1 MSSTP
6 RINRVYALAD
16 ANSFYA
22 SAEKVFRPDLE
33 GKPIVVLS
41 NNDGCVIAQTKEA
54 KAVLDIRMARPW
66 FELEAEAKKHG
77 VIVFSSN
84 YELYAEMSN
93 RFMQTLRQFTPRQEV
108 YSIDESF
115 LEMTGIQRNLTEY
128 GQEIK
133 ATVKQWTRL
142 PICVGFGHSKTL
154 AKLANH
160 CAKKQPQWN
169 GVCDL
174 TALSEHELDAILEE
188 LPVSTVWGVGG
199 RLEVRLNKVGVMN
212 VRRLKRADP
221 KRIRDHFGVLM
232 ERTVKELN
240 GEPWLELDEML
251 QESKQVMS
259 SRSFGARV
267 TELQDLEQAISFHAA
282 NAAQRMRKQGLSA
295 NVVYAF
301 IQNSPFD
308 QAEYYG
314 GSLTVALPAPT
325 DCTLQINRAALWLLK
340 QMYKPDVYYQ
350 KAGVMLMDLVPN
362 EGRQSDL
369 FGYTKEDSKSSEL
382 MGTVD
387 RINKKYERG
396 AIRLASEG
404 VQKAWAMRR
413 SFKSPNYTGDWKELP
428 KAS

>member
-1 MSSTP
+1 MSSTQQ
-6 RINRVYALAD
+6 NKRVYALAD

-41 NNDGCVIAQTKEA
+41 NNDGCVIAQSKEA
-54 KAVLDIRMARPW
+54 KAVLDIHMARPW
-66 FELEAEAKKHG
+66 FELEEEAKKHG
-77 VIVFSSN
+77 VVVFSSN
-84 YELYAEMSN
+84 YELYADMSN
-93 RFMQTLRQFTPRQEV
+93 RFMQTLRQFAPRQEV

-115 LEMTGIQRNLTEY
+115 LEMTGIKRNLTEY

-133 ATVKQWTRL
+133 ATVKQWAKL

-160 CAKKQPQWN
+160 CAKKQPVWE

-174 TALSEHELDAILEE
+174 TALPEHELNTILEN
-188 LPVSTVWGVGG
+188 LPVSTVWGVGR
-199 RLEVRLNKVGVMN
+199 RLEARLNNVGVMD
-212 VRRLKRADP
+212 VLRLKRADP
-221 KRIRDHFGVLM
+221 KRIRDHFGVLL
-232 ERTVKELN
+232 ERTIKELN
-240 GEPWLELDEML
+240 GECWLELDEMVA
-251 QESKQVMS
+251 ESKQVMS

-267 TELQDLEQAISFHAA
+267 TELDDLSQAISFHAA
-282 NAAQRMRKQGLSA
+282 NAAQRIRKQGLSA
-295 NVVYAF
+295 NAVLVF

-314 GSLTVALPAPT
+314 NSLSVALPAPT

-340 QMYKPDVYYQ
+340 QVYKPDIYYQ

-369 FGYTKEDSKSSEL
+369 FGYTQDSRVSKL
-382 MGTVD
+382 MGTLD
-387 RINKKYERG
+387 RINKKYDRG
-396 AIRLASEG
+396 TIRLASEG
-404 VQKAWAMRR
+404 VHKSWVMRR
-413 SFKSPNYTGDWKELP
+413 SYKSPNYTGDWKELP
-428 KAS
+428 KVG

>member
-1 MSSTP
+1 MSSTRRNE
-6 RINRVYALAD
+6 RIFALAD

-54 KAVLDIRMARPW
+54 KAVLDIHMARPW
-66 FELEAEAKKHG
+66 FELENEARKHN
-77 VIVFSSN
+77 VVVFSSN

-93 RFMQTLRQFTPRQEV
+93 RFMATLRQFTPRQEV

-133 ATVKQWTRL
+133 AMVKQWTRL

-160 CAKKQPQWN
+160 CAKKQPEWN

-174 TALSEHELDAILEE
+174 TSLPETELNAMLEK
-188 LPVSTVWGVGG
+188 LPVSTIWGVGR
-199 RLEVRLNKVGVMN
+199 RLEVRLNKVGIMDVL
-212 VRRLKRADP
+212 RLKRADP

-240 GEPWLELDEML
+240 GEPWLELDDML
-251 QESKQVMS
+251 PEAKQVMS

-267 TELQDLEQAISFHAA
+267 THLADLTQAISFHAA
-282 NAAQRMRKQGLSA
+282 NAAQRMRKKGLSA
-295 NVVYAF
+295 NAVLVF

-314 GSLTVALPAPT
+314 NSEVVGLPAPT
-325 DCTLQINRAALWLLK
+325 DCTFHINKAALWLLK
-340 QMYKPDVYYQ
+340 RIYKTGIYYQ
-350 KAGVMLMDLVPN
+350 KAGVMLVDLVPN
-362 EGRQSDL
+362 GGRQTDL
-369 FGYTKEDSKSSEL
+369 FGYTEQDGKTSQL
-382 MGTVD
+382 MGTLD
-387 RINKKYERG
+387 RINKKYSSG

-404 VQKAWAMRR
+404 VQKAWVMRR
-413 SFKSPNYTGDWKELP
+413 SFKSPNYLGDWKELP
-428 KAS
+428 QAK

>member
-1 MSSTP
+1 MSSTK
-6 RINRVYALAD
+6 RNSRVFALAD

-66 FELEAEAKKHG
+66 FELEAEGRKHG
-77 VIVFSSN
+77 VVVFSSN

-93 RFMQTLRQFTPRQEV
+93 RFMATLRQFTPRQEV

-128 GQEIK
+128 GQEMRR
-133 ATVKQWTRL
+133 TVKQWAKL

-160 CAKKQPQWN
+160 CAKKQPEWD

-174 TALSEHELDAILEE
+174 TALPEAAVDELLEKLE
-188 LPVSTVWGVGG
+188 VSAVWGVGR
-199 RLEVRLNKVGVMN
+199 RLEVRLNQVGIMDVK
-212 VRRLKRADP
+212 RLKRADP

-240 GEPWLELDEML
+240 GEPWLELEDMRP
-251 QESKQVMS
+251 ESKQVMS

-267 TELQDLEQAISFHAA
+267 THMRDLVEAISFHAA
-282 NAAQRMRKQGLSA
+282 NAGQRMRKQGLSA
-295 NVVYAF
+295 NAVYAF

-314 GSLTVALPAPT
+314 KGLMVALPAPT
-325 DCTLQINRAALWLLK
+325 DDTLLINKAAQFLLR

-350 KAGVMLMDLVPN
+350 KAGVMLMELVPN
-362 EGRQSDL
+362 EGRQDDL
-369 FGYTKEDSKSSEL
+369 FGYSAQAESSQKL
-382 MGTVD
+382 MAALDQVNDKYGRGTL
-387 RINKKYERG
+387 
-396 AIRLASEG
+396 RLLSEG
-404 VQKAWAMRR
+404 VQKCWAMRR
-413 SFKSPNYTGDWKELP
+413 GYMSPNYCTDWNALP
-428 KAS
+428 IAK